1 MWMLLSAYKKIWVC
15 SHPSYAVKRLDNL
28 SYMIWIL
35 ILYTDE
41 RILKILCILLCRVLF
56 YHDL

>member
-1 MWMLLSAYKKIWVC
+1 MSFY

-28 SYMIWIL
+28 SYMILIL
-35 ILYTDE
+35 ILYSDE
-41 RILKILCILLCRVLF
+41 RIFKILCILLCRVLF

>member
-1 MWMLLSAYKKIWVC
+1 MQN
-15 SHPSYAVKRLDNL
+15 KRLDNL

-35 ILYTDE
+35 ILYSDE
-41 RILKILCILLCRVLF
+41 RIFKILCILLCPVLF